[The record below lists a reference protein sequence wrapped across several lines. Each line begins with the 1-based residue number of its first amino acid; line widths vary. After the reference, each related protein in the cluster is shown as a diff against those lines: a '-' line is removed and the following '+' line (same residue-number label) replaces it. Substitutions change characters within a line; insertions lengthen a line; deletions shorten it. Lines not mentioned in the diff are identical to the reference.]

1 MADSKME
8 IFEVTIAQDGTEST
22 VINKSNF
29 SIMGF
34 EVPASMTSTA
44 LTFKVGAASDAT
56 VPLRGSD
63 NSAIS
68 YTIDNTAGA
77 YYMPAQYT
85 AGYPYFRIVAGSSEA
100 AARTIKIYGY
110 KA

>member
-1 MADSKME
+1 MPDSKMQ
-8 IFEVTIAQDGTEST
+8 IFEVTIASSETEST
-22 VINKSNF
+22 ILNKSNF

-44 LTFKVGAASDAT
+44 LTFEVGSDSSSMT
-56 VPLRGSD
+56 PLRKDD
-63 NSAIS
+63 NTAVS

-85 AGYPYFRIVAGSSEA
+85 AGYPYFRIVAGSSEGGS
-100 AARTIKIYGY
+100 RTIKVYGY